1 MASRSQ
7 QSNETKQVIAKYK
20 KLMDKVETEKEKMIL
35 VKDATSQ
42 ILDSIQK
49 IKVSKSLVDYM

>member
-35 VKDATSQ
+35 VKEATSQ